1 MDYARKARCGHWE
14 YLEEV
19 YNIPIEIELPKG
31 TVYKL
36 LGKELTW
43 DDEPVELQTET
54 EKKVNTVTGCSISFS
69 PFTPAKTDMPV
80 RYPLLFSNIRSYRF
94 LRKYP
99 FIPSGYAI
107 SFYIERSL
115 ARTLPRR
122 FTHKAASC
130 LFPFAVSPF
139 LRPGTGRTA
148 PH

>member
-54 EKKVNTVTGCSISFS
+54 EKRE
-69 PFTPAKTDMPV
+69 MQ
-80 RYPLLFSNIRSYRF
+80 
-94 LRKYP
+94 
-99 FIPSGYAI
+99 
-107 SFYIERSL
+107 
-115 ARTLPRR
+115 
-122 FTHKAASC
+122 
-130 LFPFAVSPF
+130 
-139 LRPGTGRTA
+139 
-148 PH
+148 